1 MLVLQTVLTI
11 SSLFASLEASR
22 KWNFLSVKKYTKNSN
37 SKYVDLCNQFSFF
50 TQSVDHFGFNLIDT
64 YQQRYIISDK
74 YWQGSDN
81 PIFFYTGNEGDIQWF
96 CENTGFV
103 WEQAEQLGALVVFAE
118 HRYYGNSMP
127 YGPKSY
133 DKANLNYLT
142 SEQALADY
150 AYLIKYIKSSRP
162 GSEKSAVIAFGG
174 SYGGM
179 LAAWFRMKY
188 PNIVTGALGLFNQVK
203 RKADKT

>member
-1 MLVLQTVLTI
+1 MFSILQKIFTFSCAIACLTAAT
-11 SSLFASLEASR
+11 SKR
-22 KWNFLSVKKYTKNSN
+22 QFLSVQKYTKGSH
-37 SKYVDLCNQFSFF
+37 SKFFDLCSQFNFF
-50 TQSVDHFGFNLIDT
+50 TQSVDHFGFNQVDT

-74 YWQGSDN
+74 YWQGAGS

-127 YGPKSY
+127 YGAESY
-133 DKANLNYLT
+133 SKANLNYLT

-150 AYLIKYIKSSRP
+150 AYLIKSIKSSRP
-162 GSEKSAVIAFGG
+162 ETQKSAVIAFGG

-188 PNIVTGALGLFNQVK
+188 PNIVTGALGILYTIF
-203 RKADKT
+203 RL